1 LITKGKPMARSKL
14 IAILLLIT
22 LTAIQAF
29 TPFQHWY
36 SPYLAASLIILL
48 TAVLQKTGSNNDN

>member
-1 LITKGKPMARSKL
+1 MARSKL
-14 IAILLLIT
+14 IAILLLIA